1 MSVVTSTPHMHRAV
15 KPALLH
21 FDSIVEEPHDS
32 EFFSLNLG
40 KSAVSDDVVAAGDG
54 GEDARLD
61 VHRSIATC
69 VNIVSINLNKQT
81 SREIRVVKL
90 HCDSVVGDD

>member
-32 EFFSLNLG
+32 EFFSLDLD

-54 GEDARLD
+54 GEDSRLD
-61 VHRSIATC
+61 VHRSI
-69 VNIVSINLNKQT
+69 S
-81 SREIRVVKL
+81 SSWPFGVVEL
-90 HCDSVVGDD
+90 HSDLVVPHY